1 MANKKFTTPTGLVYS
16 TNPDLNL
23 QQNDQEVITLPQEEQ
38 KLFVSTDKKNRGGK
52 VVSVI
57 SGYSGKK
64 TDLEEL
70 GKLIRSHCGSG
81 GTEKE
86 NEIIIQGDHKEKIVQ
101 WLKQK
106 GYSLVK
112 KI

>member
-1 MANKKFTTPTGLVYS
+1 MANKKFTNPTGLVYS

-23 QQNDQEVITLPQEEQ
+23 QQNDEEVITLPQGEQ
-38 KLFVSTDKKNRGGK
+38 KLFVLTDKKNRGGK
-52 VVSVI
+52 VVTVI
-57 SGYSGKK
+57 SGFSGKK

-81 GTEKE
+81 GSVKE